1 VESQGPVATGQIM
14 FLAHGQNTQA
24 SATLPGQTRKRV
36 SQFVPA
42 DHFRYMSHGGM
53 RKKFVQSISSLL
65 CWVVVFVDY
74 LWNM

>member
-1 VESQGPVATGQIM
+1 MESQGPVATGQSM

-53 RKKFVQSISSLL
+53 LEEEICPKYQQSFVLG
-65 CWVVVFVDY
+65 CCFC
-74 LWNM
+74 